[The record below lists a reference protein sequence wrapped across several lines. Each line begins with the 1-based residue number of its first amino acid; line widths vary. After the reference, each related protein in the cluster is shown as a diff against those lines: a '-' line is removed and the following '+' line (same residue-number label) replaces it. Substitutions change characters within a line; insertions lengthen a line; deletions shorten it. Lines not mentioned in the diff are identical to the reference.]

1 MRREYALGELILGRL
16 ELRSNTSLTIVK
28 AVCVL
33 CGSAERSEHEQHVAI
48 CALQALCELMGIDW
62 RALSMV
68 STAPPIT
75 HPADKWIAWRGSVS
89 DLATDLRPL
98 LNDNQRVELIYD
110 LGGKTE
116 R

>member
-1 MRREYALGELILGRL
+1 
-16 ELRSNTSLTIVK
+16 
-28 AVCVL
+28 
-33 CGSAERSEHEQHVAI
+33 
-48 CALQALCELMGIDW
+48 
-62 RALSMV
+62 MV